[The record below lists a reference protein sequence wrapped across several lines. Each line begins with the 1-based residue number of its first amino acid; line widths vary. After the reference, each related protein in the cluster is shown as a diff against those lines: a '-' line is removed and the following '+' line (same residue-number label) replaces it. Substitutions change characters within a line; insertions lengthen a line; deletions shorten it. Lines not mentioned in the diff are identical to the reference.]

1 MLKKLST
8 IPIITCFMLID
19 ALRAFGQQAQTPAAP
34 QPPQGYWPGP
44 WLMWGGGWP
53 HWWMGPM
60 MMVLFA
66 IFCIVMMSLMMGGG
80 MMHWHRRDRAL
91 DFLKERFAR
100 GEISKAEYEESRRL
114 LQG

>member
-19 ALRAFGQQAQTPAAP
+19 ALRAFAQQAHTPAAP

-53 HWWMGPM
+53 HWWIGPM
-60 MMVLFA
+60 MMVLFRY
-66 IFCIVMMSLMMGGG
+66 LL
-80 MMHWHRRDRAL
+80 HRDDVSDDGRWNDALASARPRA
-91 DFLKERFAR
+91 R
-100 GEISKAEYEESRRL
+100 SS
-114 LQG
+114 